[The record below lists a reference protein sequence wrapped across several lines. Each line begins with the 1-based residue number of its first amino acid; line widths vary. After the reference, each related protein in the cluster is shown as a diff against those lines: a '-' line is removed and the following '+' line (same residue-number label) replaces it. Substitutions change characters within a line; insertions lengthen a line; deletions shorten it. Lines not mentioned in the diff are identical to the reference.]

1 MIAYPALSPDQS
13 RQQFPR
19 KLYDLLQNSNPAIVS
34 WLVDGMSF
42 YVQDEAQFCSTV
54 LPVYFAHGKM
64 SSFQRQ
70 LNIYGFKRLGPRV
83 RERGARGPRHPPRAL
98 SASSG
103 SRWRVD
109 GTILERAALGLR
121 ARRSRTA
128 RARSLYLT

>member
-34 WLVDGMSF
+34 WFVDGMSF

-70 LNIYGFKRLGPRV
+70 LNIYGFKRLVPRV
-83 RERGARGPRHPPRAL
+83 SERP
-98 SASSG
+98 
-103 SRWRVD
+103 
-109 GTILERAALGLR
+109 
-121 ARRSRTA
+121 SRTA
-128 RARSLYLT
+128 PLAHRDGDFWNVNARCALPRA

>member
-54 LPVYFAHGKM
+54 LPVYLAQLEGHHTAPRSEVRSEV
-64 SSFQRQ
+64 SSLAGRPAP
-70 LNIYGFKRLGPRV
+70 KKS
-83 RERGARGPRHPPRAL
+83 RAEL
-98 SASSG
+98 LATDSQ
-103 SRWRVD
+103 D
-109 GTILERAALGLR
+109 ALFM
-121 ARRSRTA
+121 
-128 RARSLYLT
+128 

>member
-54 LPVYFAHGKM
+54 LPVYFAHNFGT
-64 SSFQRQ
+64 
-70 LNIYGFKRLGPRV
+70 
-83 RERGARGPRHPPRAL
+83 RGARTSSPEVEDRARAL
-98 SASSG
+98 TLFNLVAG
-103 SRWRVD
+103 FLKRLYHRKRVKL
-109 GTILERAALGLR
+109 TI
-121 ARRSRTA
+121 
-128 RARSLYLT
+128 

>member
-54 LPVYFAHGKM
+54 LPVYFA
-64 SSFQRQ
+64 Q
-70 LNIYGFKRLGPRV
+70 
-83 RERGARGPRHPPRAL
+83 
-98 SASSG
+98 
-103 SRWRVD
+103 VD
-109 GTILERAALGLR
+109 GTILERAALGQPGGRGPR
-121 ARRSRTA
+121 ARA
-128 RARSLYLT
+128 HFI

>member
-54 LPVYFAHGKM
+54 LPVFWNARRSDFEPG
-64 SSFQRQ
+64 
-70 LNIYGFKRLGPRV
+70 G
-83 RERGARGPRHPPRAL
+83 RGPR
-98 SASSG
+98 
-103 SRWRVD
+103 
-109 GTILERAALGLR
+109 
-121 ARRSRTA
+121 A
-128 RARSLYLT
+128 RAHFI

>member
-70 LNIYGFKRLGPRV
+70 LNIYGFKRLVPRV

-103 SRWRVD
+103 SRSGVARVWR
-109 GTILERAALGLR
+109 
-121 ARRSRTA
+121 RRA
-128 RARSLYLT
+128 RARSG

>member
-54 LPVYFAHGKM
+54 LPVSEVEDRARALTLFNLVA
-64 SSFQRQ
+64 
-70 LNIYGFKRLGPRV
+70 GFLKRLNHRKRV
-83 RERGARGPRHPPRAL
+83 KL
-98 SASSG
+98 
-103 SRWRVD
+103 
-109 GTILERAALGLR
+109 TI
-121 ARRSRTA
+121 
-128 RARSLYLT
+128 